1 MRIYSRII
9 YSLLA
14 MLPVML
20 VASLGAQAQEPP
32 RLRVVHAAP
41 GLTNVDI
48 YVNDALFFDNTFF
61 GYISPYVPVDPGDR
75 TVRVRPADTSS
86 DFPSLIE
93 VNAPYSEDRDYTL
106 IVAGK
111 LEDLEYWRL
120 EDDNKFPGETTARV
134 RFVHASAD
142 TPTTEFCL
150 GEVCHILAFKQDT
163 GYFRMDPG
171 SYIPVVRINNTG
183 INFINTPPLLLKNDS
198 VHTIVMMGEEEGRP
212 GLKLVYTLDS
222 DDTGSALP
230 GPGPAPHLP
239 GGPQGGSAPP
249 PAYPPKTGVFLSPQL
264 IRAILGGV
272 TLVIIGGLGLRAI
285 RRRSS
290 LQS

>member
-1 MRIYSRII
+1 MKIHSRYIYSFLAALLLVL
-9 YSLLA
+9 LLA
-14 MLPVML
+14 GL
-20 VASLGAQAQEPP
+20 SAQAQEPP

-48 YVNDALFFDNTFF
+48 YVNDVLFFDNTFF

-75 TVRVRPADTSS
+75 TLRVRPADTSG

-93 VNAPYSEDRDYTL
+93 INAPYGEDRDYTL

-120 EDDNKFPGETTARV
+120 DDDNKFPGETTARV

-142 TPTTEFCL
+142 SPTTEFCL

-163 GYFRMDPG
+163 GYFRLDPG
-171 SYIPVVRINNTG
+171 TYIPAVRINNTG
-183 INFINTPPLLLKNDS
+183 SNFINTPPLLLKNDS
-198 VHTIVMMGEEEGRP
+198 VHTIVMMGEEEGKP

-230 GPGPAPHLP
+230 GLAPHAPGALP
-239 GGPQGGSAPP
+239 GSAAPP
-249 PAYPPKTGVFLSPQL
+249 PAYPPTTGVFFSPQL
-264 IRAILGGV
+264 IRALMVGL
-272 TLVIIGGLGLRAI
+272 TLIIIVGLGLRAI
-285 RRRSS
+285 WRRNS

>member
-1 MRIYSRII
+1 MKKYIYSFLAALLLV
-9 YSLLA
+9 LLA
-14 MLPVML
+14 GL
-20 VASLGAQAQEPP
+20 SAQAQEPP

-48 YVNDALFFDNTFF
+48 YVNDVLFFDNTFF

-75 TVRVRPADTSS
+75 TLRVRPADTSG

-93 VNAPYSEDRDYTL
+93 VNAPYGEDRDYTL

-120 EDDNKFPGETTARV
+120 DDDNKFPGETTARV

-142 TPTTEFCL
+142 TPTTELCL

-163 GYFRMDPG
+163 GYFRLDPG
-171 SYIPVVRINNTG
+171 TYMPVVRINNTG

-230 GPGPAPHLP
+230 GPAPHAPGALP
-239 GGPQGGSAPP
+239 GSAAPP

-264 IRAILGGV
+264 IRTILGGL
-272 TLVIIGGLGLRAI
+272 TLAIIAGLALRAF
-285 RRRSS
+285 RRRNS